1 MITEDKGAIV
11 ARLNRARDI
20 LEQLFPEATGFFLA
34 LWQGSAEGDDVE
46 VKGFN
51 AIGSVGI
58 HDAAGLLNTMI
69 AQGGG
74 HEHKTDP
81 DPTSVQ

>member
-1 MITEDKGAIV
+1 MVTEDKGLIV
-11 ARLNRARDI
+11 IQLNRAKDI

-58 HDAAGLLNTMI
+58 HDAAGLLNMMI

-74 HEHKTDP
+74 HEHETESDP
-81 DPTSVQ
+81 KSMQ